1 MTIQLLQ
8 LDGLIL
14 RNWGKKGKIA
24 SAIDN
29 IGTAVGVI
37 LIIVPWIGKMRREN
51 WIIEKGMK
59 LSW

>member
-37 LIIVPWIGKMRREN
+37 LIIVPWIGKMRR
-51 WIIEKGMK
+51 
-59 LSW
+59 